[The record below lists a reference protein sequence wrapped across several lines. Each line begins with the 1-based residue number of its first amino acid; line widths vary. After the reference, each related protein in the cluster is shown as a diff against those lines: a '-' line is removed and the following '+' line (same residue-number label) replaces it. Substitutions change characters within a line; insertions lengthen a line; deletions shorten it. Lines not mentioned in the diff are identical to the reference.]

1 MKHLIPFVNEIIA
14 LPDWLPDWDVSEHP
28 EWRGTAKG
36 LWIEPGTLLTLING
50 WQVAQ
55 WAINLSYR
63 LQPSLRPRNGSGR
76 KQT

>member
-1 MKHLIPFVNEIIA
+1 MSIII
-14 LPDWLPDWDVSEHP
+14 
-28 EWRGTAKG
+28 R
-36 LWIEPGTLLTLING
+36 EPCVITGEG
-50 WQVAQ
+50 CRQVAQ